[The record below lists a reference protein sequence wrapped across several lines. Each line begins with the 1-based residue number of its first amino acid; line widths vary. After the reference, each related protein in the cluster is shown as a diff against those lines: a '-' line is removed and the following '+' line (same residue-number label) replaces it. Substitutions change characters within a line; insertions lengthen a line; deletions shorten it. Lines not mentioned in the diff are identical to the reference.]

1 MADYTEFLKNSLQKE
16 FSMPFEVSRRQK
28 EGEDHYFFSP
38 TSEGKE
44 LFDVDVHIANNIRI
58 VLEITPQLHAAS
70 MLHDMETAS
79 VEKKELFSTYA
90 AALERNGAKINC
102 IINNIPTDIKAID
115 GRIINWRSFS
125 IRITKAPVIEDD
137 KNNAS
142 VIVQWSINATCM
154 ILSLLNVTDI
164 IPEPDGYTEG
174 NVFVVPVNKYER
186 NPINRRLCLAIK
198 GYKCQICGF
207 DFEKTYG
214 AIGKG
219 FIHVHHLIPV
229 SKMGPDYHVN
239 PEKDLIPVCP
249 NCHAMLHRNDPP
261 YSPEELL
268 DLMNKN

>member
-1 MADYTEFLKNSLQKE
+1 
-16 FSMPFEVSRRQK
+16 MPFEVSRRQK

-249 NCHAMLHRNDPP
+249 NCHAMLHRNACKRPKV
-261 YSPEELL
+261 ERLACL
-268 DLMNKN
+268 NKKL